1 MDNDQ
6 RTTSADSPVDVAAH
20 KIIQDLKIVARDA
33 QALLNAT
40 AGEMNDKS
48 REAREKLAAALESAK
63 TTATR
68 LEASLEAQMSA
79 GAKATDKMIREHPYE
94 SVGIAFSVGLLLGV
108 ILNRK

>member
-6 RTTSADSPVDVAAH
+6 HTTTADAPGEIGAQ
-20 KIIQDLKIVARDA
+20 KIIQDLKAVARDA

-48 REAREKLAAALESAK
+48 REAREKLIAALDSAK
-63 TTATR
+63 ATAAR
-68 LEASLEAQMSA
+68 LEANLEAQMAA
-79 GAKATDKMIREHPYE
+79 GAKATDKVIREHPYE